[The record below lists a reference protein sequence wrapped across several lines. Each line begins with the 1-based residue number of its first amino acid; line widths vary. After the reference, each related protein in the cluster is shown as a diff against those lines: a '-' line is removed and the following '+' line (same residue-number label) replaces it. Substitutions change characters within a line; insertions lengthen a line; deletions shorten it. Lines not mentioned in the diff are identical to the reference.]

1 MMIYL
6 DNSATSFPKPQTVS
20 AACSGALRA
29 YANPGRGGHSLSI
42 GASEEIYSARKAVS
56 EFFNAEGA
64 EDKGHTE
71 KRRSCRCIRAGA

>member
-56 EFFNAEGA
+56 EFFKILFPLKRASLICI
-64 EDKGHTE
+64 KVHPE
-71 KRRSCRCIRAGA
+71 KP